1 MIAGTNSSGLRKQ
14 RSPQPRSDPDHKLM
28 LDTNFFNNSFV
39 EQPQKANPKIMAYW
53 MIVCQWF
60 GQILS
65 WLA

>member
-1 MIAGTNSSGLRKQ
+1 
-14 RSPQPRSDPDHKLM
+14 M